1 MPTEFHRAGLTH
13 RLRKPAWWRPL
24 VEFVVLAVCI
34 AAFTMAMAV
43 PIGLA
48 AGFYG
53 LGDLFDE
60 TSSDPLAF
68 LVQVLFI
75 AAWLPAPFIAARVL
89 GRKPGALSSIEGHFR
104 WGVAGRAFVVVGVIY
119 GAQVLLDA
127 LLFGTGDLS
136 LSPREW
142 MLLAAFVVVV
152 PLQAAAEEYVFR
164 ASLPQILGQ
173 WISPG
178 WICYGLPAAVFVA
191 LHLYNWIG
199 LLDIAIFALCAAL
212 LTWHTRGVE
221 AAVVLHAVSNTI
233 VFSYG
238 TLGLTDPGETEI
250 PLPQTAVSAL
260 LTIGTTAL
268 LMWVLR
274 DVGKHSQ
281 QKVVVPSPAKA

>member
-1 MPTEFHRAGLTH
+1 M
-13 RLRKPAWWRPL
+13 
-24 VEFVVLAVCI
+24 
-34 AAFTMAMAV
+34 
-43 PIGLA
+43 
-48 AGFYG
+48 
-53 LGDLFDE
+53 
-60 TSSDPLAF
+60 
-68 LVQVLFI
+68 
-75 AAWLPAPFIAARVL
+75 
-89 GRKPGALSSIEGHFR
+89 
-104 WGVAGRAFVVVGVIY
+104 VVGAIY

-212 LTWHTRGVE
+212 LTWRTRGVE

-250 PLPQTAVSAL
+250 TLPQTAVSAL